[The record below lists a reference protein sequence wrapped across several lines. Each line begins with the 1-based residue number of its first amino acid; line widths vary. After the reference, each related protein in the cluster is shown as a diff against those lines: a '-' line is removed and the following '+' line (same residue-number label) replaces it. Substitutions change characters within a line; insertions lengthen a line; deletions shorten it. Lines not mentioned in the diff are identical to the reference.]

1 MKHPVSQ
8 KEPRCLGWPVNRLP
22 IEASDKLIMLL
33 EDEKASEA
41 AALSAAE
48 SARFASHG
56 KGSQSLKW
64 PVTGDVSLI
73 VGREILKVK
82 FS

>member
-8 KEPRCLGWPVNRLP
+8 KEPRCRGRSVNRLP
-22 IEASDKLIMLL
+22 IEASDKLILL
-33 EDEKASEA
+33 VEDEKASEA
-41 AALSAAE
+41 APSPAAE

-56 KGSQSLKW
+56 KGSQSLKS

-73 VGREILKVK
+73 VLR
-82 FS
+82 

>member
-1 MKHPVSQ
+1 
-8 KEPRCLGWPVNRLP
+8 
-22 IEASDKLIMLL
+22 MLV

-41 AALSAAE
+41 APSPAAE

-56 KGSQSLKW
+56 KGSQSLKS

-73 VGREILKVK
+73 VLR
-82 FS
+82 